1 MMITEEPQEQHTEVG
16 TKTINIMVKAGDRV
30 VVLKPLSN
38 SFGLTGYVREVED
51 GYVYVDYD
59 EESIEA
65 LKKQSKKTNI
75 PSFATLTGE
84 AFSPRYVKCLISHIR
99 EEKLK
104 ILGI

>member
-1 MMITEEPQEQHTEVG
+1 
-16 TKTINIMVKAGDRV
+16 MVKVGDRV

-38 SFGLTGYVREVED
+38 SFGMTGRVRLIDD

-59 EESIEA
+59 EKSIA
-65 LKKQSKKTNI
+65 DLKKQAKNTNI

>member
-1 MMITEEPQEQHTEVG
+1 
-16 TKTINIMVKAGDRV
+16 MVKVGDRV

-38 SFGLTGYVREVED
+38 SFGMTGRVRLIDD

-59 EESIEA
+59 EKSIA
-65 LKKQSKKTNI
+65 DLKKQAKKTNI